1 MKFRLQLTYQPIGIQ
16 SPMATRTE
24 LSPSATRIADAAQA
38 LIQQVGYN
46 GFSFEHIS
54 KAVGM
59 RKASVHHHFASKSEL
74 GVVVVQRYNRQFED
88 ALRQI
93 LTLVKSAPDRLRAY
107 ADLFDKTFGTEHTL
121 CVCGMLGSE
130 SHSLDAAIN
139 VEVKR
144 FFQLN
149 LEWLTDVIDEGLS
162 SGTLRSP
169 FEANVVA
176 ETLLSLLEGAML
188 VGRSLSAPRGPR
200 STSDVFISSMV
211 S

>member
-1 MKFRLQLTYQPIGIQ
+1 M
-16 SPMATRTE
+16 STRTE

-59 RKASVHHHFASKSEL
+59 RKASVHHHFASKSDL

-107 ADLFDKTFGTEHTL
+107 SDLFENTFGKKQTL

-130 SHSLDAAIN
+130 ANSLDAAIN
-139 VEVKR
+139 IEVQR

-149 LEWLTDVIDEGLS
+149 LAWLTDVIEEGLA
-162 SGTLRSP
+162 SGTMRSL
-169 FEANVVA
+169 FEAQVIA
-176 ETLLSLLEGAML
+176 QSLLSLLEGAMV
-188 VGRSLSAPRGPR
+188 VGRNLSAPMGPR
-200 STSDVFISSMV
+200 ATSDVFISSMV